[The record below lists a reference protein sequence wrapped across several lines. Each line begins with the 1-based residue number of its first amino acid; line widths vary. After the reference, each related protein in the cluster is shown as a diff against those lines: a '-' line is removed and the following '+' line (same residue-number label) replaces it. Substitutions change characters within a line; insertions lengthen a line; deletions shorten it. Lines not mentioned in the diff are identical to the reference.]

1 MWSSDHPVPP
11 PVPVFSVCLNVHD
24 TIGCSFA
31 PGPHLTAG
39 VATLASVPSLC
50 GTDRL
55 RSSHI
60 ILPRAGCQNE
70 RKHIGGLSSGSG
82 RQSRWGVFTAWS
94 RRLTAATETPA
105 IRSTVSGYLS
115 QCPSP
120 STHSRAVQTITGSI
134 TGISQCFSLRGRSSA
149 RWGQMWHR
157 TTKTLVL
164 SLLIVTEGSESTEYG
179 KARGR
184 GPVPSLPKHL
194 EHWRRVSI
202 RRSSYDS
209 EY

>member
-1 MWSSDHPVPP
+1 MMWSSDHPVPP
-11 PVPVFSVCLNVHD
+11 SVPVFSVCLNVHD
-24 TIGCSFA
+24 TRGCSFA

-115 QCPSP
+115 QCSSP
-120 STHSRAVQTITGSI
+120 STYSRAVQTSQALSQGSRNASLF
-134 TGISQCFSLRGRSSA
+134 TADHLHDGGRCGI
-149 RWGQMWHR
+149 
-157 TTKTLVL
+157 
-164 SLLIVTEGSESTEYG
+164 
-179 KARGR
+179 
-184 GPVPSLPKHL
+184 GP
-194 EHWRRVSI
+194 RRPW
-202 RRSSYDS
+202 Y
-209 EY
+209 YHF